1 MLGIESLSYK
11 ESSVKLME
19 AAGRE
24 VLVLDGAMGTMI
36 QRYGLSENDFRGE
49 RYAAS
54 DALLKGCNDALVL
67 TRPDVI
73 KDIHRKYLEAGA
85 MIIETDSFNANA
97 VSLGDYGLQHDVTAL
112 NHAAAKVAR
121 EAADEYMTQH
131 PGAMRWVAGSVG
143 PTSKS
148 LTMGQGIDDPSAG
161 VVDWDLLT
169 ETYIEQMKALIE
181 GGVDALLIET
191 IYDGL
196 NAKAAIWAARRAM
209 EIVGVRVPLMLSVT
223 LTESG
228 RTLSGQTLEAIIAS
242 MSFGEPMS
250 IGLNCGFGAD
260 AMMKYVEALQPYPYA
275 VSVYPNAGLPN
286 EMGEYDETPSMMAD
300 KIRVM
305 LQRRWVNIVGG
316 CCGTTPQ
323 HIKALA
329 ELCKQYAP
337 RVVPEVEP
345 EMTLAGLEP
354 LCVTPRLNFV
364 NVGERCNVAGS
375 RKFLR
380 LIKEGNID
388 EAIDIARN
396 QVDAG
401 AQIIDIN
408 MDDAML
414 DARACMTSFLSR
426 IGVEPDV
433 ARVPVMIDSSDWN
446 VVIGGLKC
454 VQGRPIVNSISL
466 KEGEESFIKKARD
479 IKEMGAA
486 VVVMAFDEKGQ
497 ADTFERRIE
506 VCDRAYRLLTGKVGF
521 KGCDIVF
528 DPNVLAVATGIEEH
542 ADYALDFIRAVE
554 WIKSNLPGA
563 KVSGGVSNLSFSFR
577 GNNSVREAMH
587 ALFLYHAI
595 AKGMDMAIVNAA
607 AIMPVDDIPDELR
620 EAIDD
625 VLLNRSHDATERLV
639 AIAEKIKSGNVTVA
653 AESPSEEPSLTPD
666 KRVERML
673 VKGVVD
679 GMERNLSDAMA
690 MLDSAVKVIEGP
702 LMAGMNSVGEMF
714 GAGKMFLPQVV
725 KSARTMKQAVAWLTP
740 FIERE
745 RRGKVSS
752 KAGKMVIATV
762 KGDVHDIGKN
772 IVGVIMNCN
781 GYDIIDMG
789 VMVPAEDI
797 VDKAI
802 AENAD
807 FVGLSGLITPSL
819 EEMCNVARLM
829 ESKRMKIPLLIGGAT
844 TSELH
849 TAVKIAPCYSG
860 PVLYTRDAAMMPA
873 AVRRLGDEAE
883 VARLRDSQAELCR
896 KHSSGAGLLSLSEA
910 RSKRPRL
917 SYPCY
922 PVAHPGVHELNIDIA
937 EAREFINWRAFLSAW
952 KIDASLASVMDI
964 KGCDHC
970 RAQWLASVPSEKV
983 NKAAEAMQ
991 LLKEAG
997 RVLDRLQRDIV
1008 GGIKAKVA
1016 FVEAASDGGDDI
1028 LFNHDGETLRIATL
1042 RQQRPSER
1050 DGHCI
1055 ALSDYIAP
1063 VESDGKLRDNMGMF
1077 AVTVGRDIERIIE
1090 SYKNEGDDYSAI
1102 LYQTV
1107 ADRLVEAATEV
1118 MHRKVRVELWGYAPD
1133 ESLSERH
1140 VLQQYYKGIRPAIGY
1155 PSLPDQSLIFLTD
1168 RVLRYY
1174 DMGITLTES
1183 GAMSPAASTTGLI
1196 ISHPDSRYFVVGDVD
1211 NEQRRLYAERRA
1223 MSLDELKRFL
1233 P

>member
-1 MLGIESLSYK
+1 
-11 ESSVKLME
+11 
-19 AAGRE
+19 
-24 VLVLDGAMGTMI
+24 
-36 QRYGLSENDFRGE
+36 
-49 RYAAS
+49 
-54 DALLKGCNDALVL
+54 
-67 TRPDVI
+67 
-73 KDIHRKYLEAGA
+73 
-85 MIIETDSFNANA
+85 
-97 VSLGDYGLQHDVTAL
+97 
-112 NHAAAKVAR
+112 
-121 EAADEYMTQH
+121 
-131 PGAMRWVAGSVG
+131 
-143 PTSKS
+143 
-148 LTMGQGIDDPSAG
+148 
-161 VVDWDLLT
+161 
-169 ETYIEQMKALIE
+169 
-181 GGVDALLIET
+181 
-191 IYDGL
+191 
-196 NAKAAIWAARRAM
+196 
-209 EIVGVRVPLMLSVT
+209 
-223 LTESG
+223 
-228 RTLSGQTLEAIIAS
+228 
-242 MSFGEPMS
+242 
-250 IGLNCGFGAD
+250 
-260 AMMKYVEALQPYPYA
+260 
-275 VSVYPNAGLPN
+275 
-286 EMGEYDETPSMMAD
+286 
-300 KIRVM
+300 
-305 LQRRWVNIVGG
+305 
-316 CCGTTPQ
+316 
-323 HIKALA
+323 
-329 ELCKQYAP
+329 
-337 RVVPEVEP
+337 
-345 EMTLAGLEP
+345 
-354 LCVTPRLNFV
+354 
-364 NVGERCNVAGS
+364 
-375 RKFLR
+375 
-380 LIKEGNID
+380 
-388 EAIDIARN
+388 
-396 QVDAG
+396 
-401 AQIIDIN
+401 
-408 MDDAML
+408 
-414 DARACMTSFLSR
+414 
-426 IGVEPDV
+426 
-433 ARVPVMIDSSDWN
+433 
-446 VVIGGLKC
+446 
-454 VQGRPIVNSISL
+454 
-466 KEGEESFIKKARD
+466 
-479 IKEMGAA
+479 
-486 VVVMAFDEKGQ
+486 MAFDEKGQ

-607 AIMPVDDIPDELR
+607 AIMPVDDISDELR

-690 MLDSAVKVIEGP
+690 MLGSAVKVIEGP
-702 LMAGMNSVGEMF
+702 LMAGMNSVGELF

-896 KHSSGAGLLSLSEA
+896 KHSSGAGLLYLSEA

-937 EAREFINWRAFLSAW
+937 ESREFINWRAFLSAW

-1063 VESDGKLRDNMGMF
+1063 VESDGKLRDSMGMF

-1090 SYKNEGDDYSAI
+1090 GYKNEGDDYRAI

-1168 RVLRYY
+1168 RVLRYS